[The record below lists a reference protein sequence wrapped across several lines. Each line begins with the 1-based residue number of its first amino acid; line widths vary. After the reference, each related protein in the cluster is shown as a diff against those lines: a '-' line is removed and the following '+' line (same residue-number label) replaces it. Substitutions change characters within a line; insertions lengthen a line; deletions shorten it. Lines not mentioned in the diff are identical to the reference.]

1 MLAPQIKAEQA
12 KEWGLIWDVVEDAE
26 LMPKATE
33 LARRLADG
41 PALAY
46 STTKVLLTRELDMA
60 LGDAVE
66 MEALAQ
72 ALLMK
77 SDDFREFYEAWSAG
91 RSPTWTGR

>member
-1 MLAPQIKAEQA
+1 MTTRLTLDKPIVQIS
-12 KEWGLIWDVVEDAE
+12 LD
-26 LMPKATE
+26 
-33 LARRLADG
+33 
-41 PALAY
+41 
-46 STTKVLLTRELDMA
+46 LTS
-60 LGDAVE
+60 LGEAVE